1 MDALPPETPLETA
14 RLNRCAESGGNQDK
28 GAEKMLHIYNGEG
41 KGKTTAAMGLALRAI
56 GHGKKVV
63 ILQFLKSG
71 TSGELMPLTKLG
83 ATVISG
89 KPGSKFVSAMSAEE
103 KKETRK
109 IHDEHLKMALGMSF
123 DLLILDEACAALKYD
138 LVDPEL
144 IRKAIS
150 LKSEREIVMTGRDPA
165 QFLLDAADYI
175 TDMVC
180 VRHPYERGIT
190 AREGI
195 EY

>member
-1 MDALPPETPLETA
+1 
-14 RLNRCAESGGNQDK
+14 
-28 GAEKMLHIYNGEG
+28 MLHIYTGEG

-56 GHGKKVV
+56 GHGRKVV

-71 TSGELMPLTKLG
+71 TSGELMPLTRLG

-89 KPGSKFVSAMSAEE
+89 KPGTGFVSAMSREE
-103 KKETRK
+103 KEKTRK
-109 IHDEHLKMALGMSF
+109 MNDENMRKVLGMEF
-123 DLLILDEACAALKYD
+123 DLLVLDEACAAMKYD
-138 LVDPEL
+138 MVDPDL
-144 IRKAIS
+144 IRRAAA
-150 LKSEREIVMTGRDPA
+150 LKSGREIVLTGRDPA

-180 VRHPYERGIT
+180 VRHPYECGIT

>member
-1 MDALPPETPLETA
+1 
-14 RLNRCAESGGNQDK
+14 
-28 GAEKMLHIYNGEG
+28 MLQIYTGEG

-56 GHGKKVV
+56 GHGRKVV

-71 TSGELMPLTKLG
+71 TSGELMPLTRLG

-89 KPGSKFVSAMSAEE
+89 KPGTGFVSAMSREE
-103 KKETRK
+103 KEKTRK
-109 IHDEHLKMALGMSF
+109 MNDENLRKVLGMEF
-123 DLLILDEACAALKYD
+123 DLLVLDEACAAMKYD
-138 LVDPEL
+138 MVDLDL
-144 IRKAIS
+144 IRQAAA
-150 LKSEREIVMTGRDPA
+150 LKTEREIVLTGRDPA

-180 VRHPYERGIT
+180 VRHPYECGIT

>member
-1 MDALPPETPLETA
+1 
-14 RLNRCAESGGNQDK
+14 
-28 GAEKMLHIYNGEG
+28 MLHIYTGEG

-89 KPGSKFVSAMSAEE
+89 RPGSKFVSAMSAEE
-103 KKETRK
+103 KEETRK
-109 IHDEHLKMALGMSF
+109 IHDEHLKMALGMYF

-138 LVDPEL
+138 LVDPDL

-150 LKSEREIVMTGRDPA
+150 LKSEREIVLTGRDPA
-165 QFLLDAADYI
+165 QFLIDAADYI

>member
-1 MDALPPETPLETA
+1 
-14 RLNRCAESGGNQDK
+14 
-28 GAEKMLHIYNGEG
+28 MLHIYTGEG

-56 GHGKKVV
+56 GHGRKVV
-63 ILQFLKSG
+63 ILQFLKGG
-71 TSGELMPLTKLG
+71 TSGELMPLSKTG

-89 KPGSKFVSAMSAEE
+89 KAGNKFVSAMSPDE
-103 KKETRK
+103 KEETRK
-109 IHDEHLKMALGMSF
+109 MNDENLRKVLGMTF
-123 DLLILDEACAALKYD
+123 DLLVLDEVCAALKYD
-138 LVDPEL
+138 MVDPEL
-144 IRKAIS
+144 VKRAVE
-150 LKSEREIVMTGRDPA
+150 LGSEREIVMTGRDPA

-175 TDMVC
+175 TQMVC

>member
-1 MDALPPETPLETA
+1 
-14 RLNRCAESGGNQDK
+14 
-28 GAEKMLHIYNGEG
+28 MLHIYTGEG

-71 TSGELMPLTKLG
+71 TSGELMPMTKLG

-89 KPGSKFVSAMSAEE
+89 KAGCKFVSAMSPDE
-103 KKETRK
+103 KEKTRK
-109 IHDEHLKMALGMSF
+109 MNDENLREVLGMTF
-123 DLLILDEACAALKYD
+123 DLLVLDEACAAMKYD
-138 LVDPEL
+138 MVDPDL
-144 IRKAIS
+144 IRQAAALGSK
-150 LKSEREIVMTGRDPA
+150 REIVLTGREPA
-165 QFLLDAADYI
+165 AFLLEEADYI

-180 VRHPYERGIT
+180 VRHPYERGIA

>member
-1 MDALPPETPLETA
+1 
-14 RLNRCAESGGNQDK
+14 
-28 GAEKMLHIYNGEG
+28 MLHIYTGEG
-41 KGKTTAAMGLALRAI
+41 KGKTTAAMGLALRAL
-56 GHGKKVV
+56 GHGRKVV

-71 TSGELMPLTKLG
+71 TSGELMPLTKLE

-89 KPGSKFVSAMSAEE
+89 KSGCKFVSAMSPEE
-103 KKETRK
+103 KRETRNMN
-109 IHDEHLKMALGMSF
+109 DGNMRNVLGMTF
-123 DLLILDEACAALKYD
+123 DLLVLDEACAALKYD

-144 IRKAIS
+144 IRQAIS
-150 LKSEREIVMTGRDPA
+150 QKSEREIVLTGRDPA

>member
-1 MDALPPETPLETA
+1 
-14 RLNRCAESGGNQDK
+14 
-28 GAEKMLHIYNGEG
+28 MLHIYTGEG

-56 GHGKKVV
+56 GHGRKVV

-89 KPGSKFVSAMSAEE
+89 KSGCKFVSAMSPEE
-103 KKETRK
+103 KREIRK

-138 LVDPEL
+138 LVDPDL

-150 LKSEREIVMTGRDPA
+150 LKSEREIVLTGRDPA
-165 QFLLDAADYI
+165 QFLIDAADYI

-180 VRHPYERGIT
+180 VRHPYELGIS

>member
-1 MDALPPETPLETA
+1 
-14 RLNRCAESGGNQDK
+14 
-28 GAEKMLHIYNGEG
+28 MLHIYTGEG

-89 KPGSKFVSAMSAEE
+89 KSGCKFVSAMSPEE
-103 KKETRK
+103 KQETRNMN
-109 IHDEHLKMALGMSF
+109 DGNMRNVLGMTF
-123 DLLILDEACAALKYD
+123 DLLVLDEVCAALKYN

-144 IRKAIS
+144 IRQVIS
-150 LKSEREIVMTGRDPA
+150 LKSEREIVLTGRDPA

-190 AREGI
+190 AREGV

>member
-1 MDALPPETPLETA
+1 
-14 RLNRCAESGGNQDK
+14 
-28 GAEKMLHIYNGEG
+28 MLHIYTGEG

-56 GHGKKVV
+56 GHGRKVV
-63 ILQFLKSG
+63 ILQFLKGG
-71 TSGELMPLTKLG
+71 TSGELMPLSKAG

-89 KPGSKFVSAMSAEE
+89 KAGSKFVSAMSPDE
-103 KKETRK
+103 KEETRK
-109 IHDEHLKMALGMSF
+109 MNDENLRRVLGMTF
-123 DLLILDEACAALKYD
+123 DLLVLDEVCAALKYD
-138 LVDPEL
+138 MVDPEL
-144 IRKAIS
+144 VKRAVE
-150 LKSEREIVMTGRDPA
+150 LGSEREIVMTGRDPA

-175 TDMVC
+175 TQMVC

>member
-1 MDALPPETPLETA
+1 
-14 RLNRCAESGGNQDK
+14 
-28 GAEKMLHIYNGEG
+28 MLHIYTGEG

-56 GHGKKVV
+56 GHGRKVV

-71 TSGELMPLTKLG
+71 TSGELVPLTRLG

-89 KPGSKFVSAMSAEE
+89 KPGCKFVSAMSREE
-103 KKETRK
+103 KEKTRK
-109 IHDEHLKMALGMSF
+109 MNDENLRKVLGMEF
-123 DLLILDEACAALKYD
+123 DLLVLDEACAAMKYD
-138 LVDPEL
+138 MVDPDL
-144 IRKAIS
+144 IRRAAA
-150 LKSEREIVMTGRDPA
+150 LKSEREIVLTGRDPA

-180 VRHPYERGIT
+180 VRHPYECGIT

>member
-1 MDALPPETPLETA
+1 
-14 RLNRCAESGGNQDK
+14 
-28 GAEKMLHIYNGEG
+28 MLHIYNGEG

-89 KPGSKFVSAMSAEE
+89 KPGTNFVSAMSAEE

-150 LKSEREIVMTGRDPA
+150 LKSEREIVLTGRNPA
-165 QFLLDAADYI
+165 QFLIDAADYI

-180 VRHPYERGIT
+180 VRHPYELGIS

>member
-1 MDALPPETPLETA
+1 
-14 RLNRCAESGGNQDK
+14 
-28 GAEKMLHIYNGEG
+28 MLHVYTGEG
-41 KGKTTAAMGLALRAI
+41 KGKTTAAMGLALRAL
-56 GHGKKVV
+56 GHGRKVV

-89 KPGSKFVSAMSAEE
+89 KPGCKFVSAMSPEE
-103 KKETRK
+103 KRETRNMN
-109 IHDEHLKMALGMSF
+109 DGNMRNVLGMTF
-123 DLLILDEACAALKYD
+123 DLLVLDEACAALKYD
-138 LVDPEL
+138 LVDPDL
-144 IRKAIS
+144 IRQAIS
-150 LKSEREIVMTGRDPA
+150 QRSEREIVLTGRDPA

-180 VRHPYERGIT
+180 VRHPYERGIS
-190 AREGI
+190 ASEGI

>member
-1 MDALPPETPLETA
+1 
-14 RLNRCAESGGNQDK
+14 
-28 GAEKMLHIYNGEG
+28 MLHIYTGEG

-56 GHGKKVV
+56 GHGRKVV
-63 ILQFLKSG
+63 ILQFLKGG
-71 TSGELMPLTKLG
+71 TSGELKPLSKAG

-89 KPGSKFVSAMSAEE
+89 KAGSKFVSAMSPDE
-103 KKETRK
+103 KEETRK
-109 IHDEHLKMALGMSF
+109 MNDENLRRVLGMTF
-123 DLLILDEACAALKYD
+123 DLLVLDEVCAALKYD
-138 LVDPEL
+138 MVDPEL
-144 IRKAIS
+144 VKRAVE
-150 LKSEREIVMTGRDPA
+150 LGSEREIVMTGRDPA

-175 TDMVC
+175 TQMVC

>member
-1 MDALPPETPLETA
+1 
-14 RLNRCAESGGNQDK
+14 
-28 GAEKMLHIYNGEG
+28 MLHIYTGEG

-56 GHGKKVV
+56 GHGRKVV

-71 TSGELMPLTKLG
+71 TSGELMPLTRLG

-89 KPGSKFVSAMSAEE
+89 KHGTGFVSAMSREE
-103 KKETRK
+103 KEKTRK
-109 IHDEHLKMALGMSF
+109 MNDENMRKVLGMEF
-123 DLLILDEACAALKYD
+123 DLLVLDEACAAMKYD
-138 LVDPEL
+138 MVDPAL
-144 IRKAIS
+144 IRRAAA
-150 LKSEREIVMTGRDPA
+150 LKSGREIVLTGRDPA

-180 VRHPYERGIT
+180 VRHPYECGIT

>member
-1 MDALPPETPLETA
+1 
-14 RLNRCAESGGNQDK
+14 
-28 GAEKMLHIYNGEG
+28 MLHIYTGEG
-41 KGKTTAAMGLALRAI
+41 KGKTTAAMGLALRAL
-56 GHGKKVV
+56 GHGRKVV

-89 KPGSKFVSAMSAEE
+89 KPGGKFVSAMSPDE
-103 KKETRK
+103 KRETRNMN
-109 IHDEHLKMALGMSF
+109 DGNMRSVLGMTF
-123 DLLILDEACAALKYD
+123 DLLVIDEACAALKYD
-138 LVDPEL
+138 LVDPDL
-144 IRKAIS
+144 IKQAIS
-150 LKSEREIVMTGRDPA
+150 QKSEREIVLTGRDPE

>member
-1 MDALPPETPLETA
+1 
-14 RLNRCAESGGNQDK
+14 
-28 GAEKMLHIYNGEG
+28 MLHIYTGEG

-89 KPGSKFVSAMSAEE
+89 KSGCKFVSAMSREE
-103 KKETRK
+103 KEETRK
-109 IHDEHLKMALGMSF
+109 MHDEHLKKALGMTF

-138 LVDPEL
+138 LVDPDL
-144 IRKAIS
+144 IRQAIS
-150 LKSEREIVMTGRDPA
+150 LKSEREVVLTGRDPA

-180 VRHPYERGIT
+180 VRHPYERGIS

-195 EY
+195 EF

>member
-1 MDALPPETPLETA
+1 
-14 RLNRCAESGGNQDK
+14 
-28 GAEKMLHIYNGEG
+28 MLHIYTGEG

-56 GHGKKVV
+56 GHGRKVV
-63 ILQFLKSG
+63 ILQLLKSG

-89 KPGSKFVSAMSAEE
+89 KSGCKFVSAMTPEE
-103 KKETRK
+103 KQETRK
-109 IHDEHLKMALGMSF
+109 MHDEHLRSVIGMTF
-123 DLLILDEACAALKYD
+123 DLLVLDEACAALKYD

-144 IRKAIS
+144 IRQAIS
-150 LKSEREIVMTGRDPA
+150 QKSEREIVLTGRDPA

-180 VRHPYERGIT
+180 VRHPYERGIS